1 MKKIVVPSLI
11 ANTQEEL
18 DILFSKVKDIA
29 GLFQLDVMD
38 GLFVPNSSLDFDLR
52 LPMGKWRFE
61 AQLMVEDPV
70 KWIEKNGESVDT
82 VLAQIESVENP
93 EDFLEFV
100 RNKEKRVGFALRPE
114 TEIDEI
120 EDYLNDIDQ
129 VLVMTVHPGYYGG
142 KFLPE
147 TLDKVKRLRELKTD
161 LDIEVDG
168 GIKPDTILKA
178 HEAGANMFVC
188 GSYLIQADTIEERM
202 KRMELMKNLIEE
214 D

>member
-11 ANTQEEL
+11 AETQEEL
-18 DILFSKVKDIA
+18 DVLFPKVKDIA
-29 GLFQLDVMD
+29 GFFQLDVMD
-38 GLFVPNSSLDFDLR
+38 GQFVPNSSLDFDLR
-52 LPMGKWRFE
+52 LPSGKWRFE

-70 KWIEKNGESVDT
+70 KWVERNGENVET
-82 VLAQIESVENP
+82 MLAQIESVEKP
-93 EDFLEFV
+93 ESFLEFA
-100 RNKEKRVGFALRPE
+100 RKKDKGVGFALRPE

-120 EDYLNDIDQ
+120 EDYLSDIDQ

-147 TLDKVKRLRELKTD
+147 TLDKVRKLRDRMPD

-168 GIKPDTILKA
+168 GIKPDTILRA

-188 GSYLIQADTIEERM
+188 GSYLIQAETVKERM
-202 KRMELMKNLIEE
+202 KRMDLMQSLIEE